1 MKLLTL
7 LRSLS
12 PIDRRIAAIRC
23 GVPSSS
29 PEFMTEILKTS
40 KAAYHLFRRVSDS
53 GAGTLMRATIEHAGN
68 TVPFQSNLQ
77 YEARIMSTFFFLQ
90 TNDLGWFIPGDLAAA
105 MFASVTRERFFAASL
120 LNRLPNSDI
129 FELLNEYDLSRTNA
143 RPTQIYELSRAIAER
158 EHLDDRIK
166 EASEQT
172 KILEYIENR
181 LIDDVQLIQETSGL
195 LFKVTIV
202 EKEYTITPRE
212 IAKRFGVSFSTAEYV
227 GREPPEW
234 TENRSGDKFKYFR
247 VGGIVSFSTSKN
259 VEEALLIKAFAD
271 QILMRLDSRRLA
283 LQVNADMLIVN
294 RELGRLGFLKQ
305 DTQKQDPKTI
315 IEVPK

>member
-1 MKLLTL
+1 
-7 LRSLS
+7 
-12 PIDRRIAAIRC
+12 
-23 GVPSSS
+23 
-29 PEFMTEILKTS
+29 MTEILKTS

-90 TNDLGWFIPGDLAAA
+90 TNDLGWFIPGDLATA
-105 MFASVTRERFFAASL
+105 MFSSVTRERFFAASL

-143 RPTQIYELSRAIAER
+143 RPTQVYELSRAIANSER
-158 EHLDDRIK
+158 VNDRIK

-181 LIDDVQLIQETSGL
+181 LIDDVQLIHETSGL

-202 EKEYTITPRE
+202 EKEYIITPRE
-212 IAKRFGVSFSTAEYV
+212 VAQRLGVSFPIAEYV

-234 TENRSGDKFKYFR
+234 TENRPGDKFKFFR

-259 VEEALLIKAFAD
+259 VEEAMLIKAFAD
-271 QILMRLDSRRLA
+271 QVLMRLDDRRLA
-283 LQVNADMLIVN
+283 LQVNANMSVVN
-294 RELGRLGFLKQ
+294 QELGGLGFLKQ
-305 DTQKQDPKTI
+305 DTKIQDPKK
-315 IEVPK
+315 IEVL